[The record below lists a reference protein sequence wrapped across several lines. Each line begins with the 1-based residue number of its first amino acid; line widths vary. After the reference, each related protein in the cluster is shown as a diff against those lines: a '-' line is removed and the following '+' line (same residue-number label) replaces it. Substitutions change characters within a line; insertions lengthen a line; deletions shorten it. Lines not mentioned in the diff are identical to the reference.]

1 MPTYFAQVTYTG
13 NGSTTSYAIPFSY
26 IDSSHVKAY
35 INGTLTSAFT
45 VSTSTLTFTS
55 APANGATVRIERQTP
70 IDARL
75 VDFADG
81 SVLTEADLDR
91 SANQTFYI
99 AQEVAD
105 DAINNMAVDTD
116 DKYNAQSKV
125 IKNVAN
131 PVNANDAVNKT
142 YLENTWLSTAD
153 KAVLSNLNSNIA
165 SVNAVNSALANV
177 NTVASDLNEAVSEIN
192 TVAVSIAN
200 VDTVGTNIANVNTV
214 AGNNANITTVAGA
227 NSNIT
232 TVAGANANITAVAGQ
247 ITPTNNISTVAGAVA
262 NIGTVATDIA
272 NVNTVGGAIAN
283 VNTVAGANANI
294 TTVASANTN
303 IGTVA
308 TNVAN
313 VNLVGG
319 SIANVNTVATNI
331 ANVNSVA
338 TNSANIN
345 TVAGANANITTVA
358 GISGAISSV
367 ASNASNISTVAT
379 DIAKVITA
387 ANDLNEAT
395 SEIEVVANA
404 IANVDTVGTNIA
416 NVNTVATNIANINAV
431 NSNSTN
437 INAVNSNS
445 TNINS
450 VASNSANINSVAGSI
465 ANVNTVASN
474 VAGVNSFAERYRI
487 SSTAPS
493 TSLDSGDLWFDTT
506 ANKLKVYGAAGFEL
520 AGSSVNGTTNRF
532 IYTATASQTTFTGA
546 DDNTNTLAYDAGYI
560 DVYLN
565 GIRLNPADYTA
576 SSGSSV
582 VLASGATA
590 GDILY
595 VVAFGTFSLA
605 NINANDISTG
615 TLNTARLPTVPT
627 TKGGTGLTT
636 IGTAGQVLKVNS
648 GATALEYGTVDLANL
663 SATSLTSGTIPDARF
678 PATLPAISGANLT
691 SLNASNLSSGTIASA
706 RINNSSLSAITA
718 LPDGVGGG
726 NNWSVNRA
734 NPSSLSLTAGK
745 LASMSSTNFTLKT
758 MPVANTYGTEY
769 LSAQQGELFNN
780 ISTDGSRA
788 LYVSV
793 VTNSTVNGSPTNIT
807 WTFRGYAISQSANPT
822 RGTVTVTEN
831 FTSPSAP
838 TDQAFGAG
846 FSVTCNPL
854 DETRFLILM
863 TSGAS
868 GFNNSDWGGNSK
880 IAVSIITVDASG
892 NCTKGTR
899 LESSGGIIYG
909 YPPQAPC
916 YLKVSRGNITNSLQ
930 DGQLLVLGRTQNT
943 YVVYKIPSSGMVI
956 TSHGSDTRLN
966 NWSDLQYV
974 FFDETAGVLS
984 GVTNDGKM
992 RTANWT
998 SGTTLGTHTDSATYT
1013 PNLNGTVTWIPI
1025 TKNKII
1031 ARYNVTPSTATYR
1044 AFTLAT
1050 NGVLTYT
1057 STDDTPMTTIE
1068 NFTEPAYLPFSS
1080 NSDGTTMIN
1089 SSLKSLSFNTTTIN
1103 YLGQNFDTPP
1113 VTGHFGYQFVAV
1125 RNLTSNTYLVFYYSS
1140 TDNSNYYMR
1149 QKLFTINASASNAFN
1164 FAGIVKTSGSG
1175 ATVPFYIRGVVGGF
1189 SGLTTGAS
1197 YKLKNDYSGDLV
1209 ISTDATAIGSTIGT
1223 AVSATEINLG

>member
-55 APANGATVRIERQTP
+55 APANGATIRIERQTP
-70 IDARL
+70 LDARL

-91 SANQTFYI
+91 SANQNFFI

-105 DAINNMAVDTD
+105 DALNNLAVDTD

-153 KAVLSNLNSNIA
+153 KATLTNLNSNIA
-165 SVNAVNSALANV
+165 SVTAVNSALTNV
-177 NTVASDLNEAVSEIN
+177 NAVGSDLLEPVSEIN

-214 AGNNANITTVAGA
+214 AGNNANINTVASA

-232 TVAGANANITAVAGQ
+232 TVAGANTNITAVAGQ

-262 NIGTVATDIA
+262 NIATVATNVA

-294 TTVASANTN
+294 TTVATANTN

-319 SIANVNTVATNI
+319 SIANVNSVATNI

-338 TNSANIN
+338 SNSTNIN

-506 ANKLKVYGAAGFEL
+506 AGKLKIWNGSSFDL
-520 AGSSVNGTTNRF
+520 AGSSVNGTSNRF
-532 IYTATASQTTFTGA
+532 VYNVASTQTTFGGA
-546 DDNTNTLAYDAGYI
+546 DANGNTLAYDTGYI

-576 SSGSSV
+576 TDGSTIS
-582 VLASGATA
+582 LTTSAGA

-627 TKGGTGLTT
+627 TKGGTGLTS

-648 GATALEYGTVDLANL
+648 GASGLEYG
-663 SATSLTSGTIPDARF
+663 
-678 PATLPAISGANLT
+678 
-691 SLNASNLSSGTIASA
+691 NASSA
-706 RINNSSLSAITA
+706 EVYGFNK
-718 LPDGVGGG
+718 D
-726 NNWSVNRA
+726 
-734 NPSSLSLTAGK
+734 
-745 LASMSSTNFTLKT
+745 SSTNSNLIVTT
-758 MPVANTYGTEY
+758 TN
-769 LSAQQGELFNN
+769 QGVDN
-780 ISTDGSRA
+780 ISKAS
-788 LYVSV
+788 
-793 VTNSTVNGSPTNIT
+793 
-807 WTFRGYAISQSANPT
+807 FANFDD
-822 RGTVTVTEN
+822 VL
-831 FTSPSAP
+831 
-838 TDQAFGAG
+838 
-846 FSVTCNPL
+846 FS
-854 DETRFLILM
+854 
-863 TSGAS
+863 AS
-868 GFNNSDWGGNSK
+868 GFTF
-880 IAVSIITVDASG
+880 SI
-892 NCTKGTR
+892 
-899 LESSGGIIYG
+899 
-909 YPPQAPC
+909 
-916 YLKVSRGNITNSLQ
+916 
-930 DGQLLVLGRTQNT
+930 
-943 YVVYKIPSSGMVI
+943 
-956 TSHGSDTRLN
+956 
-966 NWSDLQYV
+966 
-974 FFDETAGVLS
+974 
-984 GVTNDGKM
+984 
-992 RTANWT
+992 
-998 SGTTLGTHTDSATYT
+998 
-1013 PNLNGTVTWIPI
+1013 
-1025 TKNKII
+1025 
-1031 ARYNVTPSTATYR
+1031 
-1044 AFTLAT
+1044 
-1050 NGVLTYT
+1050 
-1057 STDDTPMTTIE
+1057 
-1068 NFTEPAYLPFSS
+1068 S
-1080 NSDGTTMIN
+1080 N
-1089 SSLKSLSFNTTTIN
+1089 
-1103 YLGQNFDTPP
+1103 
-1113 VTGHFGYQFVAV
+1113 
-1125 RNLTSNTYLVFYYSS
+1125 
-1140 TDNSNYYMR
+1140 
-1149 QKLFTINASASNAFN
+1149 
-1164 FAGIVKTSGSG
+1164 
-1175 ATVPFYIRGVVGGF
+1175 
-1189 SGLTTGAS
+1189 
-1197 YKLKNDYSGDLV
+1197 GDL
-1209 ISTDATAIGSTIGT
+1209 IATI
-1223 AVSATEINLG
+1223 